1 MGKFHVVKGFRF
13 GMILQLAIGPV
24 CLFIFQTGAQAVFWA
39 AFSGVLGTVLVDGS
53 EIVLAILGVGALLQK
68 SKNARKILQYGGAAV
83 LILFG
88 LSNVLGA
95 FGVDLLPGLAL
106 GGSEHVFWQTV
117 LLALSNPLT
126 VLFWAGV
133 FAAKIVEE
141 EMTGEDLYAFGLG
154 CGLATLVFLTLIS
167 AVGAF
172 SAVVLPEALIRGLN
186 VAVGCVM
193 IGFGVK
199 NACRR

>member
-1 MGKFHVVKGFRF
+1 MIIKGFRF

-24 CLFIFQTGAQAVFWA
+24 CLFIFQTGAQAGFWA

-68 SKNARKILQYGGAAV
+68 SQNARKILQYGGAAV

-88 LSNVLGA
+88 LSNILGA
-95 FGVDLLPGLAL
+95 FGVNLLPGLAL
-106 GGSEHVFWQTV
+106 GHSDHMFWQTV

-133 FAAKIVEE
+133 FAAKIAEE
-141 EMTGEDLYAFGLG
+141 EMTGRDLNGFGLG
-154 CGLATLVFLTLIS
+154 CALATLVFLTLIS

-172 SAVVLPEALIRGLN
+172 SAVVLPRALIRGLN